1 MTLLEKDIDLDVE
14 FLRDINDL
22 RGEEILDIFSGRKDG
37 DSYTIFLTK
46 SKKLL
51 MLGIG
56 YGDDIDDTELMHLGK
71 SVFLNTLVRNKT
83 LQSVMGKHGIIN
95 YKKLQKYIHD
105 LSKEEEKKYKESVE
119 KRERQQLAE
128 LKAKYERG

>member
-1 MTLLEKDIDLDVE
+1 MTLLEEAIDLDVE
-14 FLRDINDL
+14 VLRGINDL
-22 RGEEILDIFSGRKDG
+22 RGEEILDIFSSRKDG
-37 DSYTIFLTK
+37 NTYTIFLTK

-51 MLGIG
+51 MLGVG
-56 YGDDIDDTELMHLGK
+56 YEDDMDDAELMPLGK
-71 SVFLNTLVRNKT
+71 SAFLNTLVRNKT
-83 LQSVMGKHGIIN
+83 LQSVMGMHGVVD
-95 YKKLQKYIHD
+95 YKKLRKHIHD